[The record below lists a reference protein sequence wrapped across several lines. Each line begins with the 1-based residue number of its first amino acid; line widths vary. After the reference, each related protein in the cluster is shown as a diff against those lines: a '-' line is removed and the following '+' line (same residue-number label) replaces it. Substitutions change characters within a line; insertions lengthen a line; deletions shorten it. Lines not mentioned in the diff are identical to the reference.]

1 LKEFG
6 SLLSKEVSKVKRK
19 TNGFTL
25 IEIVISM
32 AISLI
37 VLIIISSFW
46 ITNSNTLQIANMRS
60 DLQREGE
67 KIQTRLMDNG
77 GASIGISN
85 ISLGAGID
93 PQSPES
99 SNGVGFLTPPTDS
112 LDVNKLEFD
121 LYRTEDPA
129 GGRIQV
135 PFIYEDRTLSF
146 IDRSGNTV
154 ILSENVDTFTIK
166 PLDATTQTD
175 DTLKNF
181 NATIGIQVDIGL
193 RVKRGRNEISYPV
206 STIIKFRNKGK

>member
-1 LKEFG
+1 M
-6 SLLSKEVSKVKRK
+6 KRK

-46 ITNSNTLQIANMRS
+46 ITNSNTLQIADMRS

-67 KIQTRLMDNG
+67 NIQTTLMANG

-85 ISLGAGID
+85 MSLGTGTTTPTLVDSGIVD
-93 PQSPES
+93 
-99 SNGVGFLTPPTDS
+99 FLLTPTDS
-112 LDVNKLEFD
+112 LDVNELQFE

-129 GGRIQV
+129 DGKFQV
-135 PFIYEDRTLSF
+135 GFKYVDRTLSF
-146 IDRSGNTV
+146 IDGLGNIV
-154 ILSENVDTFTIK
+154 ILSKNVDTFTIK
-166 PLDATTQTD
+166 PLDATTQTVA
-175 DTLKNF
+175 TLKNF
-181 NATIGIQVDIGL
+181 EATIGIQVDIGL
-193 RVKRGRNEISYPV
+193 RMKRGRNEISYPV

>member
-1 LKEFG
+1 M
-6 SLLSKEVSKVKRK
+6 KRK

-46 ITNSNTLQIANMRS
+46 ITNSNTLQIADMRS

-67 KIQTRLMDNG
+67 NIQTTLMANG

-85 ISLGAGID
+85 MSLGTGTTTPTLVDSGIVD
-93 PQSPES
+93 
-99 SNGVGFLTPPTDS
+99 FLLTPTDS
-112 LDVNKLEFD
+112 LDVNELQFE
-121 LYRTEDPA
+121 LYSTEDPA
-129 GGRIQV
+129 AGKFQV
-135 PFIYEDRTLSF
+135 YFKYVDRTLSF
-146 IDRSGNTV
+146 IDGSGNIV
-154 ILSENVDTFTIK
+154 ILSKNVDTFTIK

-175 DTLKNF
+175 VTLKNF
-181 NATIGIQVDIGL
+181 KATIGIQVDIGL
-193 RVKRGRNEISYPV
+193 MMKRGRNEISYPV